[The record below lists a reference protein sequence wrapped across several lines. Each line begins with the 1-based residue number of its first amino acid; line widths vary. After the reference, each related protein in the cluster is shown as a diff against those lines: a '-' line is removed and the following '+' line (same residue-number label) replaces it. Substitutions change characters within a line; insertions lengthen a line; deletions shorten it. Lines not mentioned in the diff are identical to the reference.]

1 MSLHSPLHSSKQLWK
16 IWIGKGEG
24 GRGEGR
30 DEGMRDA
37 RMEGRKRGTRREER
51 NEEEREERGGREV
64 HPLMVGVPNLGH

>member
-30 DEGMRDA
+30 EEGMRDA
-37 RMEGRKRGTRREER
+37 RMERRKRGTI
-51 NEEEREERGGREV
+51 GKGKM
-64 HPLMVGVPNLGH
+64 HPLMVSLTLVTDLFR